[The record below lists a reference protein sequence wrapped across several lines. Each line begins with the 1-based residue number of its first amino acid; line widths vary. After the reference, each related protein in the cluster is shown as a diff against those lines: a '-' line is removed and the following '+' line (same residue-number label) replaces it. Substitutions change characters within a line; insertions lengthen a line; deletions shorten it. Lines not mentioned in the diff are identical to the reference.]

1 MTKDFRNVGRIST
14 DNAPPPAG
22 RPPAMPAAGQRI
34 VLGAIRAA
42 AFALLV
48 AGLWLLGGG
57 TSPFPAETT
66 FYLGIAFVVGA
77 IADFGAIAVLKRV
90 WSKPR

>member
-1 MTKDFRNVGRIST
+1 MP
-14 DNAPPPAG
+14 NAN
-22 RPPAMPAAGQRI
+22 QRI

-42 AFALLV
+42 AFAFLV

-57 TSPFPAETT
+57 TSPFPEEIAV
-66 FYLGIAFVVGA
+66 YLGIAFVVGA
-77 IADFGAIAVLKRV
+77 IADFGAIAVLRRV